1 MKGILL
7 SVLAFTLSVG
17 LMAQLSCY
25 DIQYTENPNG
35 NSPYMGQSVTV
46 RGIVTA
52 INRGSSY
59 YIGDA
64 DGGPW
69 SGLYVYHGNTSNQVE
84 LGDLVDLTGTVDEYF
99 NLTEL
104 VSVTNLS
111 IISRDNPIPI
121 TPLSTA
127 DLPYNNNASE
137 PYEGVMVRFNDVQI
151 RSTMDNYGQFRIADS
166 SGVQAMVDDVL
177 YVPQASSI
185 VVNDWWHQ
193 IQGVVDYHSVAGYK
207 ILPRSA
213 NDMIR
218 VDDVSNAAIRI
229 ATEANAE
236 IGQINTLNVYSTMLN
251 SDWGVREYYM
261 KFRIDPNQVLYQGY
275 EITGTLTHQA
285 PTQTVSA
292 DGDVITIH
300 YGTQDILSSDADDT
314 VLIKLMFE
322 PKNYGDIIIYL
333 DEFLYDDTP
342 ITSLTNGRL
351 MVKITENVAHLNLST
366 DSSGRNSFNPSMNE
380 VLNIEYGTKTGF
392 LARAVIRI
400 YDAQGRLVATPVNQN
415 FTSSTGIESS
425 TWNGRDSNMKLL
437 EPGLYYCHA
446 EVSNRES
453 GKRYSTVQPIVIRSR
468 LK

>member
-7 SVLAFTLSVG
+7 CVLAFTLSVG

-25 DIQYTENPNG
+25 DIQYTDNPNG

-52 INRGSSY
+52 INRGSSF

-84 LGDLVDLTGTVDEYF
+84 LGDLVDLTGTVDEYY

-104 VSVTNLS
+104 VSVTGFN
-111 IISRDNPIPI
+111 IISSNNPIPI
-121 TPLSTA
+121 TPISTA

-137 PYEGVMVRFNDVQI
+137 PYEGVLVRFNDVQI
-151 RSTMDNYGQFRIADS
+151 RSTMDNYGQFRFADS
-166 SGVQAMVDDVL
+166 SGVQSMADDVL
-177 YVPQASSI
+177 FVPQASSI

-207 ILPRSA
+207 ILPRNA
-213 NDMIR
+213 NDMIK
-218 VDDVSNAAIRI
+218 VDDVSNSSIRI
-229 ATEANAE
+229 STEANAVLNE
-236 IGQINTLNVYSTMLN
+236 INTLNVYTSKLN

-261 KFRIDPNQVLYQGY
+261 QIRIDPGQVLYQGF
-275 EITGTLTHQA
+275 EIEGSLSSSN
-285 PTQTVSA
+285 PIETVSA
-292 DGDVITIH
+292 NGEIITLH
-300 YGTQDILSSDADDT
+300 YGSQETLSSDEDDT
-314 VLIKLMFE
+314 VLIKLKFE
-322 PKNYGDIIIYL
+322 PINYGDIPIYI
-333 DEFLYDDTP
+333 DEFRYDDTD
-342 ITSLTNGRL
+342 ITTLTNGRL
-351 MVKITENVAHLNLST
+351 MVKITENIAHLNIST
-366 DSSGRNSFNPSMNE
+366 ASSGRNSFDPSMNE
-380 VLNIEYGTKTGF
+380 VLNIEFGTKTGF
-392 LARAVIRI
+392 LARGLIRI
-400 YDAQGRLVATPVNQN
+400 YDAQGRLVATPVSQN
-415 FTSSTGIESS
+415 FTSSTGIETT

-453 GKRYSTVQPIVIRSR
+453 GKRYNTVQPIVIRSR